1 MKIIPNIPGF
11 AKLIYCLKY
20 FNAYKKKIASAKAAE
35 NYAEERGYIL
45 EATSTWGPMI
55 MDMFGSTV
63 EVEGLDNL
71 PEEGPVVIVGNHQGY
86 ADIAAYFAAFRKFQ
100 FAFVAKKELSKIPL
114 YGVWMGRIRSVFIE
128 RNDPRASLEAIK
140 AGADLI
146 EKGFSLVIYPEGTRS
161 KGPIPGPFMKGSL
174 KLATKPGV
182 PIIPVSMH
190 GTYKMYEQTGV
201 LSPAKIRIIVH
212 EPIETKGMSRKEEK
226 GLNETVERIVV
237 SGIRRLVV
245 EEGDLTEEEWNRQYR
260 EKNGQ
265 EPPL

>member
-140 AGADLI
+140 AGADLVGNQPAQFRVA
-146 EKGFSLVIYPEGTRS
+146 KAQPPPLGDAVGLVLEPLGPEGVP
-161 KGPIPGPFMKGSL
+161 GGEQIPL
-174 KLATKPGV
+174 QDLAVDFGHAVGGV
-182 PIIPVSMH
+182 
-190 GTYKMYEQTGV
+190 GGN
-201 LSPAKIRIIVH
+201 A
-212 EPIETKGMSRKEEK
+212 SR
-226 GLNETVERIVV
+226 
-237 SGIRRLVV
+237 
-245 EEGDLTEEEWNRQYR
+245 
-260 EKNGQ
+260 
-265 EPPL
+265 

>member
-45 EATSTWGPMI
+45 EATSTWGPMT
-55 MDMFGSTV
+55 MDMFGSRV
-63 EVEGLDNL
+63 EVEGLENL

-140 AGADLI
+140 AGAELI

-182 PIIPVSMH
+182 PIVPVSMH

-201 LSPAKIRIIVH
+201 IRPATIRIIVH
-212 EPIETKGMSRKEEK
+212 EPIETKGLSRQEERE
-226 GLNETVERIVV
+226 LNDRVEKIVKD
-237 SGIRRLVV
+237 GIRELAIQ
-245 EEGDLTEEEWNRQYR
+245 EGDITE
-260 EKNGQ
+260 
-265 EPPL
+265 